1 MLDLKERYL
10 VDEQGNRVGVFLE
23 IADYSKLLSELEE
36 LESLRAFDSAKASEE
51 KPIPFEQAVADI
63 ERTRR

>member
-23 IADYSKLLSELEE
+23 IADYSRLLSELEE
-36 LESLRAFDSAKASEE
+36 LESLRAFDSAKASGE
-51 KPIPFEQAVADI
+51 KPIPFE
-63 ERTRR
+63 

>member
-1 MLDLKERYL
+1 MLDLKQRYL

-36 LESLRAFDSAKASEE
+36 LESLRAFDSAKAS
-51 KPIPFEQAVADI
+51 
-63 ERTRR
+63 